1 MNIGPV
7 EYMVVKFPGNKFSGD
22 IAPQLA
28 ALVGSGTIRILDLL
42 FVIKD
47 TDGTVDSFE
56 FDQLDELAPFAD
68 IEGEVGGFTTPEDVE
83 YAASFLEPG
92 SSAAL
97 LIWEDLWAAP
107 FADAVLSAGGE
118 LVESARI
125 PHRLVELVFDELA
138 SAS

>member
-1 MNIGPV
+1 MKIGPV

-22 IAPQLA
+22 IAPQLG

-56 FDQLDELAPFAD
+56 FDQLDELAPYAEID
-68 IEGEVGGFTTPEDVE
+68 GEVGGFTTPEDIE

-97 LIWEDLWAAP
+97 LVWEDLWAAP

-125 PHRLVELVFDELA
+125 PHSLVQPLFDELTA
-138 SAS
+138 SG